1 VLCCNLRPALV
12 GRARAPYPRLLTFR
26 AACLVGQFDAIQSLT
41 GERMGWMRKV
51 VPAPILEPARALVRW
66 WGGQPPV
73 GRIDFG
79 ALARL
84 QPISRSFGTD
94 RGLAIDRYYIE
105 RFLDAHRADV
115 RGRVLEIGEDTYT
128 RRFGDDRVS
137 ESDVLHVHDRNRRAT
152 FVGDLANIPEI
163 PDNRFDCIIL
173 TQTLQLVFDVHAAM
187 RTLGRILAPGGV
199 LLVTVPGISQVA
211 AESEWGRTWYW
222 AFTPRSVERL
232 LREVMQAD
240 ELEMEVHG
248 NVMSST
254 AFLYGLASEEVSEE
268 ALRTVDP
275 DYPLIINARA
285 TKGSAAA

>member
-1 VLCCNLRPALV
+1 
-12 GRARAPYPRLLTFR
+12 
-26 AACLVGQFDAIQSLT
+26 
-41 GERMGWMRKV
+41 MGWMRKV

-152 FVGDLANIPEI
+152 IVGDLANIPEI